1 MNRHGGTTNAPLT
14 ILKSAGNLLS
24 SRGTSTTSGQKPLIF
39 ETLNSKR
46 KALGFA
52 AISSQRI
59 FAGFSNGCKKATYRG
74 NTGSRARRSLMNR
87 KEVEN
92 ASRLAESRDRHGFWW
107 NARTALQR
115 RFI

>member
-39 ETLNSKR
+39 VTLNSKR

-92 ASRLAESRDRHGFWW
+92 AVVLLRVGIDTGSGGMHGPLFSDGS
-107 NARTALQR
+107 
-115 RFI
+115 